1 MPISVCVLPGTGSSR
16 DWQVCC
22 MSLFC
27 LPVVFAQNMR
37 RALLLDY
44 WRQGIACMLCWGL
57 NWSVQLLALGAC
69 GDYPE
74 LELGDAVSATSS
86 DFQLQAYDAE
96 VAKYMRCARG
106 WQPVLILMHLLC
118 WTFLLYAGY
127 RRIQMRRRFGLP
139 GDDLRDYLSWLCC
152 APCSVA
158 QETRTLAAN
167 QVAQGVWHGAGAP
180 QATQVTAPHPQ
191 VFMPAHFPS
200 GGMVFYQGRSGQMMA
215 MQAPLG
221 GGMPGQVLAFP
232 AAAMPQGMQHMMAQQ
247 QQQHDGFLFDDSDL
261 LLRPGTGAPAYGHPT
276 VPPPPPPPPQQQH
289 GSLL

>member
-1 MPISVCVLPGTGSSR
+1 
-16 DWQVCC
+16 

-74 LELGDAVSATSS
+74 LELDDAVSATSS
-86 DFQLQAYDAE
+86 DFRQQAYEAE

-152 APCSVA
+152 APCSAA

-167 QVAQGVWHGAGAP
+167 QVAQGVWHGPGAP

-191 VFMPAHFPS
+191 VFMPANFPG
-200 GGMVFYQGRSGQMMA
+200 GGMVFYQNSAGQMMA
-215 MQAPLG
+215 MQAPPG
-221 GGMPGQVLAFP
+221 GGMPGQMLAMPGQMISFP
-232 AAAMPQGMQHMMAQQ
+232 AAAMPQGMQHMMMAQQMQQ
-247 QQQHDGFLFDDSDL
+247 QQQHSSDGLLWDDSDL
-261 LLRPGTGAPAYGHPT
+261 LQRPEAGAPAYGHPA
-276 VPPPPPPPPQQQH
+276 VPPPPPQQH